1 MCKTGDIIIVRDFKS
16 YGKRISPHS
25 FIVISDEN
33 GEVEGMPYDF
43 ACNML
48 SSFKSEEQKEHK
60 LSYPGNYEIKNSD
73 TVTNP
78 DNGKDGFVKADQL
91 YLFKKEKIDYVIIG
105 TVLPDVMDSLLK
117 FINEGDFKIEQIT
130 DNL

>member
-1 MCKTGDIIIVRDFKS
+1 MCKTGDIIFIKEFKS
-16 YGKRISPHS
+16 HGKIISSHS
-25 FIVISDEN
+25 FIVISDDN
-33 GEVEGMPYDF
+33 GEVEGLSYDF

-48 SSFKSEEQKEHK
+48 SSFKSEEQKERK
-60 LSYPGNYEIKNSD
+60 LSSPGNYEIKNTD

-91 YLFKKEKIDYVIIG
+91 YLFNKGKIDYVTIG
-105 TVLPDVMDSLLK
+105 TVMSDVMDSLLK
-117 FINEGDFKIEQIT
+117 FINNGEFGIEQIT